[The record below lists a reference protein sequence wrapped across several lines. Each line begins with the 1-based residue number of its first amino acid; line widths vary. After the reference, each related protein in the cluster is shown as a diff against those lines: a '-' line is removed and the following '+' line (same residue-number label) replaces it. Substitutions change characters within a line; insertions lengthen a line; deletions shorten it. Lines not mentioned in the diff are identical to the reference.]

1 MEDKKQ
7 KLCAAALACVVLLAG
22 LVWFLC
28 AGRSDVSDIRRGAQS
43 VTEQLDRAESG
54 QREETKSIDRA
65 AEAASDSQRAAG
77 EIQSIERRDAD
88 LISGKRRNPSAS
100 TRTRQ
105 NGKSELR
112 QGKEICGFLLPPICA
127 AAAIAK

>member
-1 MEDKKQ
+1 MENKKQ

-28 AGRSDVSDIRRGAQS
+28 AGRSDVSDLRRGAQS

-88 LISGKRRNPSAS
+88 LISGS
-100 TRTRQ
+100 
-105 NGKSELR
+105 
-112 QGKEICGFLLPPICA
+112 KEILQRVRERG
-127 AAAIAK
+127 KTENQN

>member
-65 AEAASDSQRAAG
+65 AEAASDSQRAAR
-77 EIQSIERRDAD
+77 EIQSIERRDTD
-88 LISGKRRNPSAS
+88 LISG
-100 TRTRQ
+100 
-105 NGKSELR
+105 SE
-112 QGKEICGFLLPPICA
+112 EIIQRVRERGGA
-127 AAAIAK
+127 ENQS

>member
-1 MEDKKQ
+1 MINDENRQ
-7 KLCAAALACVVLLAG
+7 KVYIAAALIFILLLSG
-22 LVWFLC
+22 FVWFLC

-54 QREETKSIDRA
+54 QREQAGSLDRA

-88 LISGKRRNPSAS
+88 LISGSQSIIDRVRERGTAQD
-100 TRTRQ
+100 T
-105 NGKSELR
+105 GED
-112 QGKEICGFLLPPICA
+112 
-127 AAAIAK
+127 

>member
-1 MEDKKQ
+1 MYNEDKKIY
-7 KLCAAALACVVLLAG
+7 AALAAIAVILLSG
-22 LVWFLC
+22 FVWFFC

-54 QREETKSIDRA
+54 QREQAGSLDRA

-88 LISGKRRNPSAS
+88 LISGSEEILQRVRERGGTEN
-100 TRTRQ
+100 Q
-105 NGKSELR
+105 N
-112 QGKEICGFLLPPICA
+112 
-127 AAAIAK
+127 

>member
-22 LVWFLC
+22 FVWFFC

-54 QREETKSIDRA
+54 QREQAESLDRA

-77 EIQSIERRDAD
+77 EIQSIERRDAEIIRESQSI
-88 LISGKRRNPSAS
+88 LEAVRGRGK
-100 TRTRQ
+100 
-105 NGKSELR
+105 
-112 QGKEICGFLLPPICA
+112 KEN
-127 AAAIAK
+127 

>member
-28 AGRSDVSDIRRGAQS
+28 AGRSDVSDIRRGADT
-43 VTEQLDRAESG
+43 VRNELESAREE
-54 QREETKSIDRA
+54 QREQAGSLDRA

-88 LISGKRRNPSAS
+88 LISGSQSIIDRVRERGTAQD
-100 TRTRQ
+100 T
-105 NGKSELR
+105 GED
-112 QGKEICGFLLPPICA
+112 
-127 AAAIAK
+127 

>member
-28 AGRSDVSDIRRGAQS
+28 AGRSDVSDLRRGAQS

-88 LISGKRRNPSAS
+88 LISGS
-100 TRTRQ
+100 
-105 NGKSELR
+105 
-112 QGKEICGFLLPPICA
+112 KEILQRVRERG
-127 AAAIAK
+127 KTENQN